1 MRACAA
7 LPAFEE
13 TAGNSVARF
22 ELPDAISHGHHFS
35 GGVGIWYARQ
45 WRVPR
50 ARRADSIKI
59 APVDR
64 RRLDPE
70 PDFAWTG
77 IAYIYIC
84 QFEGIDAIVV
94 LNSPGFHVDIPFI

>member
-1 MRACAA
+1 MR
-7 LPAFEE
+7 
-13 TAGNSVARF
+13 GNGVSSAR
-22 ELPDAISHGHHFS
+22 S
-35 GGVGIWYARQ
+35 ARAQ
-45 WRVPR
+45 Y
-50 ARRADSIKI
+50 KI

-84 QFEGIDAIVV
+84 QFEGIDAVVV